1 MSQKKQVW
9 VTTVDNP
16 YDPFTQWNSWY
27 RYDEKMGY
35 HTCGRIARL
44 ANSSNDLTD
53 AEIEDSID
61 SAIQR
66 LIGWYEPY
74 EVYTLAIEGQTKQLG
89 LGRS

>member
-16 YDPFTQWNSWY
+16 FDPFEQWDQWY

-61 SAIQR
+61 GAIQR

-74 EVYTLAIEGQTKQLG
+74 EVYRLAIEGQTKQLG
-89 LGRS
+89 IGRS